1 MSELNPD
8 DRLGLPSA
16 SGAERLHNCPGSW
29 LLERTC
35 PPLPSTADADSG
47 IRIHA
52 ALAGFD
58 VKLSDEEEKTRQECE
73 RLCAELVE
81 VWYPFS
87 AGRSLLSEKRIALR
101 DAQLSPLL
109 TGRFDRLY
117 FSAGDNGLLI
127 DWKTGH
133 TGAEVAASNLQLRA
147 LAVMAANEYGLNAVR
162 VAIIQPNAAPQVSVA
177 DYDCD
182 DLSTAERLLSAALAA
197 AQSPLS
203 PRKPGAWCQYCRAKA
218 VCPEFRE
225 QGLAV
230 AKFSCGLPD
239 MPGDQLATLLDQC
252 KLAEQVVDA
261 ARSEAKRRLT
271 ENPEAIPGWRLKPG
285 RHTETVTKPQDVFA
299 RAYARGVRQEDFLSC
314 VTVGKAKLEAA
325 VKAATGFKGMAL
337 ESTMDVILDGCTE
350 TKVSAPILERVK

>member
-35 PPLPSTADADSG
+35 PPLPSTADSDSG

-58 VKLSDEEEKTRQECE
+58 VELTDDEEKTRSECE
-73 RLCAELVE
+73 RLCGEVVEL
-81 VWYPFS
+81 WLPRNP
-87 AGRSLLSEKRIALR
+87 GLTGLNEKRIAFLDSAGAKR
-101 DAQLSPLL
+101 M

-117 FSAGDNGLLI
+117 IGVSWGLLV
-127 DWKTGH
+127 DFKTGH
-133 TGAEVAASNLQLRA
+133 AGAETAASNLQLRA
-147 LAVMAANEYGLNAVR
+147 LAVMARWAYRLEVIR
-162 VAIIQPNAAPQVSVA
+162 VAIIQPNCSPQVSCA
-177 DYDCD
+177 DYTLD
-182 DLSTAERLLSAALAA
+182 DLNTAETLLLAALTA

-203 PRKPGAWCQYCRAKA
+203 PRKPGTWCQYCRAKA
-218 VCPEFRE
+218 ICPEFRE

-230 AKFSCGLPD
+230 VKFSSGLPD
-239 MPGDQLATLLDQC
+239 IPGDELATLLDQC

-261 ARSEAKRRLT
+261 ARIEAKCRLT

-285 RHTETVTKPQDVFA
+285 RHTETVTNPQEVFA
-299 RAYARGVRQEDFLSC
+299 RAFARGVKHEDFLGC
-314 VTVGKAKLEAA
+314 VTVGKARLEAA
-325 VKAATGFKGMAL
+325 LKSATGFKGKELDSLMAA
-337 ESTMDVILDGCTE
+337 VLDGCTE
-350 TKVSAPILERVK
+350 TKVSAPSLEKVRD